1 MYVFIYVYIGYI
13 YLCVYLLC
21 ISDID
26 KTRTLINLHF
36 IAL

>member
-1 MYVFIYVYIGYI
+1 MYVFIYVYVVCI

-21 ISDID
+21 ISGID